1 MINFIE
7 GKIFLREKNI
17 LFFSDEE
24 LDVIAQEG
32 LIEKRKDPVGTYYY
46 VESEVDGMRFGVFI
60 GLGEKRIN
68 WLRLH
73 WLDSP
78 VKGWEDVSEK
88 AMKDEYRLLSNFVE
102 KNVGV
107 PAENM
112 GNRKRMW
119 RLTWGQ
125 LEVSYEP
132 RSYQADIFMKPR

>member
-7 GKIFLREKNI
+7 GHIILREKN
-17 LFFSDEE
+17 LLTFSEEE
-24 LDVIAQEG
+24 LNALAQEG

-46 VESEVDGMRFGVFI
+46 VEDEADGMRFGVFI
-60 GLGEKRIN
+60 GLAEKRIN

-73 WLDSP
+73 CLDSP

-102 KNVGV
+102 KNVGIS
-107 PAENM
+107 PDK
-112 GNRKRMW
+112 GNRKRTW
-119 RLTWGQ
+119 SLTWGQ

-132 RSYQADIFMKPR
+132 RTFQVDIFMKPR